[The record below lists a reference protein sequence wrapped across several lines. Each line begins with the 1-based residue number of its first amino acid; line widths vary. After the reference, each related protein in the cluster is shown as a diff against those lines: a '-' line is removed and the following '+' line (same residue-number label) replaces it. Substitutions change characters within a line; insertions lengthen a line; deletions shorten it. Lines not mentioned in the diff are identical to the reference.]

1 MSPMAWTPALSTFT
15 RSTTLAAGST
25 AGIIVK
31 VMALEVP
38 PPGAALKTVTLA
50 EPALATSL
58 AEMGVVSWVL
68 LTKVVGRS
76 DPFQRTAEVE
86 MKFVPLTVRVK
97 AAPPAVAPV
106 GEIEVIAGTGFD
118 GVGTGVGA
126 CVGALPQ
133 AVRNMARESRSR

>member
-1 MSPMAWTPALSTFT
+1 
-15 RSTTLAAGST
+15 
-25 AGIIVK
+25 
-31 VMALEVP
+31 
-38 PPGAALKTVTLA
+38 
-50 EPALATSL
+50 LATSL